1 MTENKS
7 YIEGNEIQES
17 KEEQLQEPTTSIK
30 AFSRSKKA
38 PPLAKK
44 MCNISHQ
51 MYEPPKTNIWPKI
64 HFWEDTWLSKHP
76 LKFQFPNLFQIIRS
90 RNMLIS
96 STIHQSATSPSWNFN
111 FHGNLLDPKIEEL
124 TSLLSSLHHVYIP
137 PSFTDGRVSLTPSS
151 IFIVSSSYK
160 ALSVAPPS
168 PVWSLDLFCSC

>member
-51 MYEPPKTNIWPKI
+51 MY
-64 HFWEDTWLSKHP
+64 F
-76 LKFQFPNLFQIIRS
+76 FF
-90 RNMLIS
+90 
-96 STIHQSATSPSWNFN
+96 
-111 FHGNLLDPKIEEL
+111 
-124 TSLLSSLHHVYIP
+124 
-137 PSFTDGRVSLTPSS
+137 
-151 IFIVSSSYK
+151 
-160 ALSVAPPS
+160 
-168 PVWSLDLFCSC
+168 